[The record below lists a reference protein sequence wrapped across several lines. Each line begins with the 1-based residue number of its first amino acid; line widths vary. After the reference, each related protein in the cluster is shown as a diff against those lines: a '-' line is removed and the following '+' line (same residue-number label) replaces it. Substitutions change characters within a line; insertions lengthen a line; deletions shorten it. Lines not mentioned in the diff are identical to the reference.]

1 MYSKSSQQQILTQ
14 KNHLGWL
21 FYSFSTAIS
30 EETLIL
36 LYGNQKL
43 IITFVGKEEKG
54 I

>member
-1 MYSKSSQQQILTQ
+1 VAVPFLSPTTISK
-14 KNHLGWL
+14 
-21 FYSFSTAIS
+21 
-30 EETLIL
+30 ETLIL